1 MMAKRTKR
9 AESRC
14 RYYIREEASKRGW
27 DLRHVAKGGD
37 ILEEQEIQ
45 DVFSDIGLGKDRP
58 DFLFCVASNPTFVV
72 EAKNEIG
79 KIGDAITEAI
89 SYAEQINAT
98 GKYKIPVAVGAAG
111 EQDSGFQVV
120 ICYLHN
126 GNWIPLTANGFE
138 LTNFPTLK
146 EIELA
151 IQANDGS
158 TTVTIPSQAEFID
171 AAIELSQ
178 ILRTAKVEAPLRPK
192 VIGAVVTAMYQ
203 GEIAIHP
210 TDLLKSVNTL
220 CETTIR
226 SVQNLDEAIKEKLID
241 ALRLSGAD
249 FNRLSSYIGR
259 VINVLKRL
267 NVRSVI
273 HTDADFLGMFYEAF
287 LRYGYDNNSL
297 GIVFTPRHITRMC
310 ADLVGVAVRDRVID
324 IACGTGG
331 FLVSAF
337 DQMIKQAAGNAAKDK
352 VKKSIY
358 GFDTNPTV
366 WALGMLNM
374 FFRGDGKSHIVNADC
389 FDETT
394 FQAVVG
400 QFSRAFLNPP
410 FSQVDEPERKFIDRA
425 METLEPG
432 GLLAVVVLAGIF
444 ADDEH
449 KVWREQ
455 FLKRHRLLAVIS
467 LPEDL
472 FYPTSAPTSIMIVQ
486 AHTPLSTN
494 DEVFLARVWNDGYQ
508 KLKGKRIACEGNQI
522 PEIIEKYHQF
532 TSGKSFVSSLAIT
545 IAGKRLLNGAEWS
558 AQEWLPQPP
567 ISNKELNDLQEQ
579 VIRNIFQAVSIMP
592 ELSNVV
598 LENFCEAWADLPEL
612 PIGSAGVITDYFD
625 ILNAKSFGERHYAE
639 GEYPYISS
647 GDLNNSI
654 IRLVRGDSNEVFW
667 DGGITVTAFGLACVQ
682 PYPFFARGNGGSSV
696 RVLYPKCNMSL
707 RELVWFA
714 AQINSQRWRFFY
726 GRMSIKSRLARL
738 KVNAPPT
745 RLPDSNA
752 TLHERTVK
760 FRKQLEELS
769 QLEPIY

>member
-1 MMAKRTKR
+1 MAKRTKR

-14 RYYIREEASKRGW
+14 RYYVREEAQRRGW

-37 ILEEQEIQ
+37 VLEEQEIQ
-45 DVFSDIGLGKDRP
+45 DLFSDIGLGKDRP
-58 DFLFCVASNPTFVV
+58 DFLFCVSSSPAFVV
-72 EAKNEIG
+72 ETKNEIG
-79 KIGDAITEAI
+79 KIQDAISEAI
-89 SYAEQINAT
+89 GYAVQINAT
-98 GKYKIPVAVGAAG
+98 GKYQIQLVVGAAG
-111 EQDSGFQVV
+111 EPDSGFQIAVR
-120 ICYLHN
+120 YLYEN
-126 GNWIPLTANGFE
+126 EWISLTANGFE
-138 LTNFPTLK
+138 LTSFPTVK
-146 EIELA
+146 EYELA
-151 IQANDGS
+151 IQANDGT

-178 ILRTAKVEAPLRPK
+178 VLRTAKVEAPLRPK
-192 VIGAVVTAMYQ
+192 VIGAVVAAMYQ
-203 GEIAIHP
+203 GDISVHSEDAL
-210 TDLLKSVNTL
+210 DSVNSL
-220 CETTIR
+220 CET
-226 SVQNLDEAIKEKLID
+226 AIQTVPAIDSSIKDRLVD

-249 FNRLSSYIGR
+249 FNRLSPFIGR
-259 VINVLKRL
+259 VINILKRL

-297 GIVFTPRHITRMC
+297 GIVFTPRHITKMC
-310 ADLVGVAVRDRVID
+310 ADLVGVEVRDKVID

-331 FLVSAF
+331 FLVAAF
-337 DQMIKQAAGNAAKDK
+337 DNMIKKAASSAAKDK

-374 FFRGDGKSHIVNADC
+374 FFRGDGKSHIVNSDC
-389 FDETT
+389 FDEAA
-394 FQAVVG
+394 FDKVKG
-400 QFSRAFLNPP
+400 EFSRAFLNPP

-425 METLEPG
+425 MEALEPG
-432 GLLAVVVLAGIF
+432 GILAVVVLAGIF

-449 KVWREQ
+449 KAWRER

-472 FYPTSAPTSIMIVQ
+472 FYPTAAPTSIMIAQ
-486 AHTPLSTN
+486 AHQPLTSEDT
-494 DEVFLARVWNDGYQ
+494 VFLARVWNDGYE
-508 KLKGKRIACEGNQI
+508 KLKGKRIACAGNQI
-522 PEIIEKYHQF
+522 PELIENYHRF
-532 TSGKSFVSSLAIT
+532 SSGHDFSSRLAMAIT
-545 IAGKRLLNGAEWS
+545 GEKLIGGAEWS
-558 AQEWLPQPP
+558 PQEWLPQPP
-567 ISNKELNDLQEQ
+567 IPDKELNALQQQ
-579 VIRNIFQAVSIMP
+579 VARNIFQAVSVMP
-592 ELSNVV
+592 ELSNVF
-598 LENFCEAWADLPEL
+598 LENFGEACSVLPDLP
-612 PIGSAGVITDYFD
+612 INGDGAITDYFH

-654 IRLVRGDSNEVFW
+654 IRLIQGDSNEIFW

-696 RVLYPKCNMSL
+696 RVLYPKYNMSL

-738 KVNAPPT
+738 KVSAPPK
-745 RLPDSNA
+745 RLPDGGE
-752 TLHERTVK
+752 TLRERAVQFK
-760 FRKQLEELS
+760 QQLEALS
-769 QLEPIY
+769 QFAT